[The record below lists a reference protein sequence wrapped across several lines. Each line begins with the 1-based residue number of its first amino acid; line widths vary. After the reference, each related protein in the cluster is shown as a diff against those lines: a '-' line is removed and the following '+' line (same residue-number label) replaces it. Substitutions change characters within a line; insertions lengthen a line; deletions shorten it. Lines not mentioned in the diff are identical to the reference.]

1 MTTTTLAVLVPLLPF
16 LGAVAGLLLGRTR
29 PRLRTPPR
37 RPAARSPPSAL
48 AVVVAVRQGGDQAVD
63 AATELTPTG
72 SVPIELALHIDG
84 FAALV
89 AVLVGLVATCVQ
101 IYSTGYLRDDPRYP
115 SYAALVSLFTS
126 AMLLVV
132 YSGDLMVL
140 LVGWEIM
147 GICSYFLVGHYWETP
162 EARAASLKAF
172 LVTKLGDV
180 PFLIGL
186 FALAADAGSF
196 RITSILGTVASGGL
210 DHPTLIALLLL
221 AGVAGKSA
229 QFPLHTWLPDA
240 MAGPTPVSALIH
252 AATMVAA
259 GVYFVARLLP
269 VFAASA
275 AALVVLAV
283 MAAVT
288 MVGSALAALAQDD
301 IKRVLAYSTIGQ
313 LGYMTGA
320 LAVGDRGAAVF
331 HLLSHGAFKALL
343 FLGGGR
349 DHPRRRHQLA
359 GRHVPDERPARPRP
373 RRLLDDDRGA
383 PRARRDPALQRLL
396 LQGGRPRR
404 RRARRHRPRRGH
416 PRRRR
421 LDRPRRRPGHRPA
434 HRRLRDP
441 PVAARLPRPGSRGP
455 RPRQA
460 AHRHERRAVGARRPL
475 ARLRPR
481 HRPRCPTGSTD
492 ATSTPTLTTS
502 VLGTGV
508 ALVGGLV
515 TYGAWRHTTAMA
527 ARVPLGAVAA
537 HPDGDA
543 GLVEAEAIASH
554 APAYGDMASAPDPAD
569 PGRLLLG
576 PLHRHAAVGFH
587 LDAVYAALF
596 VRPVQAAA
604 TLVRFLDREVVDTY
618 VRGAGAAPR
627 WLGAAVRRAQT
638 GNVQTYLERAA
649 RRLRRP
655 GGRRRPR
662 RHRGSVSRRD
672 RYQRVRDAVPSRVHR
687 RRPAPRRRRR
697 SAAGPARADGE
708 APEQAVLRHG
718 VTVTGAVLIA
728 AIVLALGF
736 DHDHPSRMQA
746 TTDISWIPALDV
758 RIHLGIDGISLP
770 LLVLTAL
777 LTFLCALYRY
787 FKMPTG
793 PSPKAFVAL
802 APRPRVRHPRHLRRP
817 RPAAVLPRLRD
828 GAHPDV
834 LPHRPL
840 GR

>member
-16 LGAVAGLLLGRTR
+16 LAAAAGLLLGRTAPGFVR
-29 PRLRTPPR
+29 PLAVLPTL
-37 RPAARSPPSAL
+37 AALAL
-48 AVVVAVRQGGDQAVD
+48 AVLVAVRQGGGRSID

-89 AVLVGLVATCVQ
+89 AVLVCVVASCVQ
-101 IYSTGYLRDDPRYP
+101 IYSTAYLRDDPRYP

-140 LVGWEIM
+140 LVGWEVM

-186 FALAADAGSF
+186 FALAVDAGSF
-196 RITSILGTVASGGL
+196 RITTVLGAVASGGL

-269 VFAASA
+269 VFAASG

-288 MVGSALAALAQDD
+288 MTGSALAALAQDD

-331 HLLSHGAFKALL
+331 HLLSHGVFKALL
-343 FLGGGR
+343 FLGAGVVIHAAGTNSLAAMSRMKDLR
-349 DHPRRRHQLA
+349 DR
-359 GRHVPDERPARPRP
+359 VPDAYWTMTVALLALAAIPPFSGFFSKEAVLGSAEHAATGHAEAIPSSAGWIVLVSGLLTALLTAAYAT
-373 RRLLDDDRGA
+373 RLW
-383 PRARRDPALQRLL
+383 LL
-396 LQGGRPRR
+396 
-404 RRARRHRPRRGH
+404 AFRGH
-416 PRRRR
+416 GAEAPDHGRQ
-421 LDRPRRRPGHRPA
+421 
-434 HRRLRDP
+434 
-441 PVAARLPRPGSRGP
+441 PVAMNAVLWVLAIPSLAFGLTVGVLPDWFDGRS
-455 RPRQA
+455 
-460 AHRHERRAVGARRPL
+460 L
-475 ARLRPR
+475 
-481 HRPRCPTGSTD
+481 
-492 ATSTPTLTTS
+492 TPTLTTS

-508 ALVGGLV
+508 ALVGGIV
-515 TYGAWRHTTAMA
+515 TYAAWRHTTALA

-537 HPDGDA
+537 HPDADG
-543 GLVEAEAIASH
+543 GLVEAEAIATH
-554 APAYGDMASAPDPAD
+554 TAAYGDIAYAPDPAD

-576 PLHRHAAVGFH
+576 PLHRHAATGFH

-596 VRPVQAAA
+596 VRPVLAAA
-604 TLVRFLDREVVDTY
+604 SLVRFLDREVVETY
-618 VRGAGAAPR
+618 VHGAAAVPN
-627 WLGAAVRRAQT
+627 WLGRAVRRAQT
-638 GNVQTYLERAA
+638 GNVQTYL
-649 RRLRRP
+649 
-655 GGRRRPR
+655 
-662 RHRGSVSRRD
+662 
-672 RYQRVRDAVPSRVHR
+672 
-687 RRPAPRRRRR
+687 
-697 SAAGPARADGE
+697 SALLAG
-708 APEQAVLRHG
+708 
-718 VTVTGAVLIA
+718 TV
-728 AIVLALGF
+728 VLAIAVVLV
-736 DHDHPSRMQA
+736 A
-746 TTDISWIPALDV
+746 TA
-758 RIHLGIDGISLP
+758 
-770 LLVLTAL
+770 
-777 LTFLCALYRY
+777 
-787 FKMPTG
+787 
-793 PSPKAFVAL
+793 
-802 APRPRVRHPRHLRRP
+802 
-817 RPAAVLPRLRD
+817 
-828 GAHPDV
+828 GA
-834 LPHRPL
+834 
-840 GR
+840 

>member
-16 LGAVAGLLLGRTR
+16 LGAVAGLLLGRTAPGLVR
-29 PRLRTPPR
+29 PLAVLPTLAALVIAVLV
-37 RPAARSPPSAL
+37 AARH
-48 AVVVAVRQGGDQAVD
+48 GGGADID
-63 AATELTPTG
+63 SATELTPTG

-89 AVLVGLVATCVQ
+89 AVLVGVVASCVQ

-115 SYAALVSLFTS
+115 SYAALVSRFTS

-186 FALAADAGSF
+186 FALAVDAGSF
-196 RITSILGTVASGGL
+196 RITTILAKVADGGL

-288 MVGSALAALAQDD
+288 MAGSALAALAQDD

-313 LGYMTGA
+313 LGYLTGA

-343 FLGGGR
+343 FLGAGVIIHAAGTNSLAAMSRMKGLR
-349 DHPRRRHQLA
+349 DR
-359 GRHVPDERPARPRP
+359 VPDAFWTMTVALLALAAIPPFSGFFSKEAVLGAAEHAATGHSETAPTAAGWIVLVAGLLTALLTAAYAT
-373 RRLLDDDRGA
+373 RLW
-383 PRARRDPALQRLL
+383 LL
-396 LQGGRPRR
+396 AFNG
-404 RRARRHRPRRGH
+404 
-416 PRRRR
+416 
-421 LDRPRRRPGHRPA
+421 
-434 HRRLRDP
+434 
-441 PVAARLPRPGSRGP
+441 RGP
-455 RPRQA
+455 DAPDHGRQPVTMTA
-460 AHRHERRAVGARRPL
+460 VLWVLAVPSLAFGLTVGALPDWFDGHSL
-475 ARLRPR
+475 
-481 HRPRCPTGSTD
+481 
-492 ATSTPTLTTS
+492 TPTLTTS
-502 VLGTGV
+502 VLGTGL

-515 TYGAWRHTTAMA
+515 TYGAWRHTTALAVRHPM
-527 ARVPLGAVAA
+527 GAVAVDSGA
-537 HPDGDA
+537 DG

-554 APAYGDMASAPDPAD
+554 EPAYGDVAAAHDPAD

-596 VRPVQAAA
+596 VRVVQAAA
-604 TLVRFLDREVVDTY
+604 SLVRFLDREVVETY
-618 VRGAGAAPR
+618 VRGAGTAPR

-638 GNVQTYLERAA
+638 GNVQTYL
-649 RRLRRP
+649 
-655 GGRRRPR
+655 
-662 RHRGSVSRRD
+662 
-672 RYQRVRDAVPSRVHR
+672 
-687 RRPAPRRRRR
+687 
-697 SAAGPARADGE
+697 SALLAG
-708 APEQAVLRHG
+708 
-718 VTVTGAVLIA
+718 TV
-728 AIVLALGF
+728 VLA
-736 DHDHPSRMQA
+736 
-746 TTDISWIPALDV
+746 V
-758 RIHLGIDGISLP
+758 
-770 LLVLTAL
+770 
-777 LTFLCALYRY
+777 
-787 FKMPTG
+787 
-793 PSPKAFVAL
+793 
-802 APRPRVRHPRHLRRP
+802 
-817 RPAAVLPRLRD
+817 AAVLVATA
-828 GAHPDV
+828 GA
-834 LPHRPL
+834 
-840 GR
+840 

>member
-16 LGAVAGLLLGRTR
+16 LGAVAGLLLGRTVPGLVR
-29 PRLRTPPR
+29 P
-37 RPAARSPPSAL
+37 L
-48 AVVVAVRQGGDQAVD
+48 AVLPTLAALVLAVLVAVRHGGGADID
-63 AATELTPTG
+63 SATELTPTG

-89 AVLVGLVATCVQ
+89 AVLVGVVASCVQ

-196 RITSILGTVASGGL
+196 RITTVIGTVAGGGL

-269 VFAASA
+269 VFAASE

-288 MVGSALAALAQDD
+288 MAGSALAALAQDD

-313 LGYMTGA
+313 LGYLTGA
-320 LAVGDRGAAVF
+320 LAVGDRSAAVF

-343 FLGGGR
+343 FLGAGVIIHAAGTNSLAAMSRMKGLR
-349 DHPRRRHQLA
+349 DR
-359 GRHVPDERPARPRP
+359 VPDAFWTMTVALLALAAIPPFSGFFSKEAVLGAAEHAATGHSETAPTAAGWIVLVAGLLTALLTAAYAT
-373 RRLLDDDRGA
+373 RLWLLAFNGKGPEA
-383 PRARRDPALQRLL
+383 PDH
-396 LQGGRPRR
+396 GRQPITMT
-404 RRARRHRPRRGH
+404 AVLWVLAVPSLAFGLTVGVLPDWFDGH
-416 PRRRR
+416 S
-421 LDRPRRRPGHRPA
+421 L
-434 HRRLRDP
+434 
-441 PVAARLPRPGSRGP
+441 
-455 RPRQA
+455 
-460 AHRHERRAVGARRPL
+460 
-475 ARLRPR
+475 
-481 HRPRCPTGSTD
+481 
-492 ATSTPTLTTS
+492 TPTLTTS
-502 VLGTGV
+502 VLGTGL

-515 TYGAWRHTTAMA
+515 TYGAWRHTTALA
-527 ARVPLGAVAA
+527 ARHPMGAVAA
-537 HPDGDA
+537 DA
-543 GLVEAEAIASH
+543 GADGGQVEAEAIATH
-554 APAYGDMASAPDPAD
+554 APAYGDVAAADDPAD

-604 TLVRFLDREVVDTY
+604 RLVRFLDREVVDTY
-618 VRGAGAAPR
+618 VRGAGTAPR
-627 WLGAAVRRAQT
+627 WLGEAVRRAQT
-638 GNVQTYLERAA
+638 GNVQTYL
-649 RRLRRP
+649 
-655 GGRRRPR
+655 
-662 RHRGSVSRRD
+662 
-672 RYQRVRDAVPSRVHR
+672 
-687 RRPAPRRRRR
+687 
-697 SAAGPARADGE
+697 SALLAG
-708 APEQAVLRHG
+708 
-718 VTVTGAVLIA
+718 TV
-728 AIVLALGF
+728 VLA
-736 DHDHPSRMQA
+736 
-746 TTDISWIPALDV
+746 V
-758 RIHLGIDGISLP
+758 
-770 LLVLTAL
+770 
-777 LTFLCALYRY
+777 
-787 FKMPTG
+787 
-793 PSPKAFVAL
+793 
-802 APRPRVRHPRHLRRP
+802 
-817 RPAAVLPRLRD
+817 AAVLVATA
-828 GAHPDV
+828 GA
-834 LPHRPL
+834 
-840 GR
+840 